1 MKLKLEHALPR
12 RLRYAKV
19 YFEAA
24 GASMFFS
31 MDGSNANWQ
40 ASIGRKKAGQLG
52 MSDKEYS
59 RFRASVPAVEML
71 DDNGQVVILKD
82 ANGYEEQWRRPQW
95 VLMGLRKSERVGRQE
110 TPGQ

>member
-40 ASIGRKKAGQLG
+40 ASIGRKKSGQLG
-52 MSDKEYS
+52 MSDKEYT
-59 RFRASVPAVEML
+59 RFRASVPAVKML
-71 DDNGQVVILKD
+71 DDNGQVVILED
-82 ANGYEEQWRRPQW
+82 AKGYEEQWRRPQW
-95 VLMGLRKSERVGRQE
+95 ILMGLRKSDGAERRE
-110 TPGQ
+110 MPDR